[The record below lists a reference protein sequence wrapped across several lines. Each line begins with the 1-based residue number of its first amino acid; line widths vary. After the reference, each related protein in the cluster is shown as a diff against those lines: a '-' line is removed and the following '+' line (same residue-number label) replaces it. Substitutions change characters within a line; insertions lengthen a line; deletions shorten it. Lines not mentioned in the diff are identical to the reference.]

1 MVFDASKIFQEWLD
15 SLYSYMPKIIGSL
28 VILVIGYIII
38 RILVR
43 LIEKFFDKVDFERSA
58 ETFIENMSKVLLWAV
73 LIIVILSNL
82 GVNVSGLIAGLGIM
96 GFIVGFALK
105 DTLGNLASGVFILF
119 HKPFKVGDWIKIGN
133 VVGGV
138 ERIGIAACVLKSP
151 DNVKITIP
159 NSKIWGDIIQ
169 NFHGNPTRKLF
180 NLEVGISYDS
190 DIDKAIEIIKNILK
204 KDKRVLKDPEPQVV
218 VKSLGDNSV
227 NIAVRP
233 SVKKHDYWAVYF
245 DTIKKIK
252 EEFDKYGVTIPFPQR
267 DLWIREIPSSKKTKR
282 ISKGKRKR

>member
-1 MVFDASKIFQEWLD
+1 MVFLLESILNDITVIFTGYIQKLI
-15 SLYSYMPKIIGSL
+15 SIA
-28 VILVIGYIII
+28 VTLVIGYIII
-38 RILVR
+38 KVLVR
-43 LIEKFFDKVDFERSA
+43 IIEKFFGRINFDRSA
-58 ETFIENMSKVLLWAV
+58 ETFVENLVKVILWII
-73 LIIVILSNL
+73 LIIIILSNL

-119 HKPFKVGDWIKIGN
+119 HKPFKVGDWVKIGD

-138 ERIGIAACVLKSP
+138 ERVGISACTLKSP

-159 NSKIWGDIIQ
+159 NSKIWGDVIQ

-190 DIDKAIEIIKNILK
+190 NIDKAIRIINDILK
-204 KDKRVLKDPEPQVV
+204 KDKRVLKDPAPQIVV
-218 VKSLGDNSV
+218 RSLGDNSV

-233 SVKKHDYWAVYF
+233 TMKKEDYWDVYF
-245 DTIKKIK
+245 DTIKKVK
-252 EEFDKYGVTIPFPQR
+252 EEFDKNKITIPFPQR
-267 DLWIREIPSSKKTKR
+267 DLWVKEMP
-282 ISKGKRKR
+282 KGRKR